1 MNNEDDRPAS
11 ENSAGSHGSRPAS
24 DRPVDGLPSGAPIG
38 LTPEEQST
46 HIEEVFEPTRIDT
59 GPGIP
64 DLVPSECG
72 RQIGK
77 YQVIE
82 KLSEGGQAEVFRVV
96 HPTLRKELALKLC
109 KTQVQ
114 ISDQDRHEVV
124 AEGRLLAELD
134 HPGLSR
140 IYDVD
145 FDDNRPYLVM
155 EYIRGRNLREVM
167 RNQRFSPE
175 NAVNLVIQVARSV
188 AVAHQAGITH
198 RDLKPEN
205 IVIDDSGKPRVI
217 DFGLA
222 ILRHGWAGECIV
234 DSTLS
239 GTVRYMA
246 PEQARCEVSQ
256 VSARTDVFA
265 LGAILFELLTL
276 QPLNSGDGVNGMLR
290 LAREETFDRSALE
303 LVKISSELRS
313 VCEQAT
319 AATASLRHADADKL
333 ADALTR
339 VTSQRIRYPRL
350 LAASG
355 LLVVGLLVGFLLNQ
369 PGRSS
374 QKEPVP
380 LRPLQELVQLRSPEV
395 QPLSSCLPAQSGDE
409 IRIECDIP
417 AGLQSQAVWFDTEA
431 TLATIPMFV
440 SVANSSESKSAEITA
455 RTSNLQIVGHPGTEL
470 VIVVG
475 HESGQ
480 NKTLKDI
487 RNFLEDSP
495 WPTLPDNVMVIMSP
509 DRVEVRTRK
518 QTSIPRGAIASEPD
532 RTDEIVRRMEQLRQH
547 LAGLEHPYFSAVA
560 FPHVDGFQIPQ

>member
-1 MNNEDDRPAS
+1 VNNEDDRSAS
-11 ENSAGSHGSRPAS
+11 EEPAELHVSQSASSRPADDLLS
-24 DRPVDGLPSGAPIG
+24 E
-38 LTPEEQST
+38 TPTGQTQTEQST
-46 HIEEVFEPTRIDT
+46 DIEAAFESTQIEAGLRIT
-59 GPGIP
+59 
-64 DLVPSECG
+64 DLARSDGG
-72 RQIGK
+72 RHIGK

-109 KTQVQ
+109 KTPVP
-114 ISDQDRHEVV
+114 ISNQDRHEVV

-145 FDDNRPYLVM
+145 FDENRPYLVM
-155 EYIRGRNLREVM
+155 EYIRGRNLREIM
-167 RNQRFSPE
+167 RNQEFTPDA
-175 NAVNLVIQVARSV
+175 AVNLVIQVARSV
-188 AVAHQAGITH
+188 DVAHQAGITH

-256 VSARTDVFA
+256 ITARSDVFA

-290 LAREETFDRSALE
+290 LAREGTFDPSALDRA
-303 LVKISSELRS
+303 KISSELRS

-319 AATASLRHADADKL
+319 AATASRRHADAGQL
-333 ADALTR
+333 ADALTK
-339 VTSQRIRYPRL
+339 VTSPKKLPPRL
-350 LAASG
+350 MTASG
-355 LLVVGLLVGFLLNQ
+355 LVVIAGLLAGFLLNHRDR
-369 PGRSS
+369 PSI
-374 QKEPVP
+374 KEPA
-380 LRPLQELVQLRSPEV
+380 PLQELVQLRAPEV

-409 IRIECDIP
+409 IRIQCDIP
-417 AGLQSQAVWFDTEA
+417 SGLQPLAIWFDTEA
-431 TLATIPMFV
+431 ALTTIPMIV
-440 SVANSSESKSAEITA
+440 EKSDPSTSTALTA
-455 RTSNLQIVGHPGTEL
+455 RTSNMQIVGPGGTEL
-470 VIVVG
+470 IIVLG
-475 HESGQ
+475 NKSGPNQ
-480 NKTLKDI
+480 SNNI
-487 RNFLEDSP
+487 REFLEDAP
-495 WPTLPDNVMVIMSP
+495 WPELPDNVMVIMSP
-509 DRVEVRTRK
+509 DRVEVRTRE

-532 RTDEIVRRMEQLRQH
+532 RTDEIVRRLEILRQQ
-547 LAGLEHPYFSAVA
+547 LANLELPYFSAVA
-560 FPHVDGFQIPQ
+560 FPHVDGIHVPYYRP